1 MISSLGA
8 EPPGPGYRL
17 VWLQRKAKLLCK
29 SGRRGRGK
37 WGAVGGVGQAGV
49 GEEKAN
55 KMATVRSAPFQVTFP
70 PVLLGNVR
78 EILGE
83 AESLMDAGAGVGAS
97 GRRGTGP

>member
-1 MISSLGA
+1 MGSG
-8 EPPGPGYRL
+8 GRL
-17 VWLQRKAKLLCK
+17 
-29 SGRRGRGK
+29 
-37 WGAVGGVGQAGV
+37 GGVGQAGV

-83 AESLMDAGAGVGAS
+83 AGSLMDAGAGVGAS
-97 GRRGTGP
+97 GPRGTGP